1 MALDRF
7 VIKVIRS
14 ILWFRYR
21 ITVQGLKDIKQTDA
35 PILFIANHPS
45 LSDPLIVIKILWPL
59 FKPRALV
66 RDLQIKRPIVGYFVQ
81 SFNPISVPDM
91 RKISRKKAS
100 DAKES
105 VSLASKALENGDNIL
120 LWPAGKLSRDGYD
133 YFLNKSTTYNL
144 FKAHPH
150 TRIVALR
157 SEGLWGSRTG
167 WYGGPDIPIWKL
179 ALLGFIFIPLN
190 FFFFMPKRRIIYN
203 IQEIK
208 DLDGL
213 DKTAFNLKLQ
223 DYFNAQPQM
232 VQITPLMWWHKV
244 TFKAAATPKSSL
256 CIKKIKE

>member
-1 MALDRF
+1 MILDRF
-7 VIKVIRS
+7 VIRLIKF

-21 ITVQGLKDIKQTDA
+21 VSTRGLEDIQQGEA
-35 PILFIANHPS
+35 PIIFIANHPS

-66 RDLQIKRPIVGYFVQ
+66 RDLQIKRPVVGRFVQ

-91 RKISRKKAS
+91 RKLSRENAFY
-100 DAKES
+100 AKES
-105 VSLASKALENGDNIL
+105 VRLASEALKNGDNIL

-144 FKAHPH
+144 FKSRPH

-157 SEGLWGSRTG
+157 SQGLWGSRTG

-179 ALLGFIFIPLN
+179 ALLGVIFIPLN
-190 FFFFMPKRRIIYN
+190 FFFFMPKRRIIYD

-208 DLDGL
+208 DLENL

-223 DYFNAQPQM
+223 DYFNSEPQM
-232 VQITPLMWWHKV
+232 VQLTPLMWWHKV
-244 TFKAAATPKSSL
+244 KFKAASLPKSQD
-256 CIKKIKE
+256 IKTT